1 MNVQKVAFVVV
12 IAGLAG
18 CTNKQLYQGM
28 MQNRQHACLQELP
41 QDQEAC
47 FKRYE
52 MSFEE
57 YQQARQRTQQQVQ
70 QKAEPA
76 KPVNK

>member
-1 MNVQKVAFVVV
+1 MNKQRVALVIA

-57 YQQARQRTQQQVQ
+57 YQQTRQQAQQQV
-70 QKAEPA
+70 ETA
-76 KPVNK
+76 KPEKQ